1 MKEKYDIE
9 LPVTFGLNLPCFD
22 TKDVDNLEELI
33 DSKDDFY
40 VVALEAIANT
50 SLSVSVAVALLDG
63 IIDTKQAVYCSR
75 IEDTLQAALYGKVE
89 GEHDVKETQENVIM
103 AAAKLLVTLSA

>member
-1 MKEKYDIE
+1 MKEKYNIE
-9 LPVTFGLNLPCFD
+9 LPVTSGLNLPNFD
-22 TKDVDNLEELI
+22 SKTIEDFEDII

-40 VVALEAIANT
+40 LVALDAVANT
-50 SLSVSVAVALLDG
+50 SLSVSVALALLDG
-63 IIDTKQAVYCSR
+63 IIDIKQAVYCSR